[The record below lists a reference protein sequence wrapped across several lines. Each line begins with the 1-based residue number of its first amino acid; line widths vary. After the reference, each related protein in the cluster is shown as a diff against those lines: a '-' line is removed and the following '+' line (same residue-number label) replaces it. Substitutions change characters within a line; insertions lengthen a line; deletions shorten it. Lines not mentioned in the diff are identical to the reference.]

1 MICLNIRLWSLNDN
15 WGRGGTEDVARGNG
29 AGATNFWNGA
39 TYQQGFSFAWLV
51 RLAGHREVMT

>member
-1 MICLNIRLWSLNDN
+1 MICLKIRLWSLNDS

-39 TYQQGFSFAWLV
+39 THQQEFPFVW
-51 RLAGHREVMT
+51 